1 MAHHPQRQIQRVLN
15 MVVSALVVLFGLL
28 QASVFA
34 INWGTTFQG
43 LAPCHNVRYDCQHNG
58 SPTCCGLLDPTEEG
72 STNANP
78 ANHQKVEKSDSTAT
92 SGVCT
97 ITKEYISS
105 PYEEKNFAKA
115 EDLHKIADTNER
127 YNGLIQFIHGEIP
140 ASHVWL
146 DRVKKHMDSEVVPE
160 ATKDDLEYLSRFQVT
175 KTCTGAYS
183 HLSSSWVEW
192 IEPLTVHARHPFAM
206 QGCKNV
212 YTPDQKAGFGNVGV
226 QSLDYILIKSG
237 QELHEATSLSR
248 HNHTRLVPHR
258 NQNTIHRADH
268 IQSRNFMFDAGTS
281 TFESSLKWFLCAYLQ
296 VNQHKYT
303 SEVLLIPL
311 TPLSPYPRRGRLH
324 STRTMATSTPCWS
337 PRTSGSACPTA

>member
-1 MAHHPQRQIQRVLN
+1 MAIR
-15 MVVSALVVLFGLL
+15 ALILLFGLL
-28 QASVFA
+28 QISVFA
-34 INWGTTFQG
+34 IDWGKTFSG
-43 LAPCHNVRYDCQHNG
+43 LAPCYNVRFDCQHNG

-72 STNANP
+72 STNANQTD
-78 ANHQKVEKSDSTAT
+78 HQRVEKRDSTAT

-97 ITKEYISS
+97 ITKEYVSS

-115 EDLHKIADTNER
+115 EALQNIADTTER
-127 YNGLIQFIHGEIP
+127 TNALIQFIREEIP
-140 ASHVWL
+140 ASHAWL

-160 ATKDDLEYLSRFQVT
+160 ATKDDLEYLSRFQMT

-206 QGCKNV
+206 QGCKSSV
-212 YTPDQKAGFGNVGV
+212 YTPEQKLEFRNTQV

-237 QELHEATSLSR
+237 QELHEATALSR

-258 NQNTIHRADH
+258 NQNTVHRADH

-296 VNQHKYT
+296 V
-303 SEVLLIPL
+303 I
-311 TPLSPYPRRGRLH
+311 
-324 STRTMATSTPCWS
+324 
-337 PRTSGSACPTA
+337 